1 MTDKPNLLPERLA
14 LLADLNAAQYIT
26 EGLLTGKEDVPAIAL
41 NKTTEPLKHHGE
53 SRAELAPVRDL
64 VDDAMHAFRDEKPTA
79 ADAWLAPRLHA
90 VLRLTRREAAD
101 RRIWNYLALGV
112 APDYVV
118 WRHLSEPKKKREE
131 SSGPPKVAAARFR
144 GPAYTQAFA
153 RLWWAAELFR
163 DGPAYGPVVTVC
175 GNQDMLNTALRVDVI
190 DHRPTAQALVRLMER
205 GSVRTGRD
213 VNALV
218 AAVNASA
225 ATLMYDIV
233 APDAERDVRPLL
245 EWIYAAESA
254 PAVPRRDLPI
264 GPYEEG
270 TPERSVNVLVDQF
283 AELFAGAP
291 VRGRATAGEEETGR
305 EV

>member
-1 MTDKPNLLPERLA
+1 MTDKPNFLPERLA
-14 LLADLNAAQYIT
+14 LLADLNAAQYLT
-26 EGLLTGKEDVPAIAL
+26 EGLLSGKEDAPAITL
-41 NKTTEPLKHHGE
+41 NKTTEPLPHGGE

-64 VDDAMHAFRDEKPTA
+64 IDDAMYKFRDDRPTS

-90 VLRLTRREAAD
+90 TLRLNRREAAD

-118 WRHLSEPKKKREE
+118 WRHLVAKAEDA
-131 SSGPPKVAAARFR
+131 PPKVAARRFR

-163 DGPAYGPVVTVC
+163 DGPDYGPVVTVC
-175 GNQDMLNTALRVDVI
+175 SNQDMLNTALRVDVI
-190 DHRPTAQALVRLMER
+190 DHRPTAQATVRLMER
-205 GSVRTGRD
+205 GTVRTGRE

-218 AAVNASA
+218 AAINASA
-225 ATLMYDIV
+225 ATLMYDVV
-233 APDAERDVRPLL
+233 APDAERDGRPLR
-245 EWIYAAESA
+245 EWIEAAESA
-254 PAVPRRDLPI
+254 PAVPRRELPV
-264 GPYEEG
+264 GPYEEK
-270 TPERSVNVLVDQF
+270 TPERSVDVLVDHF

-291 VRGRATAGEEETGR
+291 VRGRRDAGEETGS